1 MGEGAL
7 KGASKCIRLLVE
19 TELSH
24 NVRVINRRGAQ
35 LQTVRVV
42 ASVIRRGAR
51 VLVCERPAHKRHG
64 GMWEFPGGKLELGE
78 TILDA
83 VRRELA
89 EELAVQV
96 RSVGE
101 QLFAIQD
108 PGSQFIIEFH
118 PVEITGEPAC
128 LEHSSLAWV
137 SYEDLVKLPLA
148 PSDRQF
154 ALFLAAR
161 RPQASGE

>member
-1 MGEGAL
+1 L
-7 KGASKCIRLLVE
+7 FVE
-19 TELSH
+19 TGLAD
-24 NVRVINRRGAQ
+24 NVWVINRRSSQ

-42 ASVIRRGAR
+42 ASVIRRDAR

-83 VRRELA
+83 ARRELA

-96 RSVGE
+96 HSVGE

-108 PGSQFIIEFH
+108 PGSQFVIEFH
-118 PVEITGEPAC
+118 PVEITGEPTC

-148 PSDRQF
+148 PSDHQF
-154 ALFLAAR
+154 ALFLAER
-161 RPQASGE
+161 GPQANGE